1 MKRARTDGAKDKRR
15 LVLLE
20 AALEEFFQSGFKA
33 ARMDDIARR
42 AGLSKGTLYLYFESK
57 DDLFK
62 SIVETFAMPNVER
75 VEAMAANAP
84 GGVEG
89 IRQIAQFAPVLIR
102 HSRVPK
108 LMKILIGD
116 STAFPETVRSYRT
129 EVLER
134 LIAVLA
140 NALSRSH
147 AAGELH
153 VPDPALTARL
163 VIAPIALS
171 GIWHVLF
178 GDDPDAAVDL
188 ELLFQLHVDMLE
200 RALAPEPD
208 EAAR

>member
-1 MKRARTDGAKDKRR
+1 MKRARSDDAKDQRR
-15 LVLLE
+15 LTLLE
-20 AALEEFFQSGFKA
+20 AALEEFFQCGFKA

-42 AGLSKGTLYLYFESK
+42 ADLSKGTLYLYFDSK

-75 VEAMAANAP
+75 VEAMAASAP
-84 GGVEG
+84 AGLEG

-102 HSRVPK
+102 HSRIPK

-129 EVLER
+129 QVLER
-134 LIAVLA
+134 LLAVLA
-140 NALSRSH
+140 DALARSH
-147 AAGELH
+147 AAGELN

-163 VIAPIALS
+163 VIAPIAMS
-171 GIWHVLF
+171 GMWHILF

-188 ELLFQLHVDMLE
+188 ERLFQLHVDMLQ
-200 RALAPEPD
+200 RALAPGPVG
-208 EAAR
+208 AAS